1 MNILTEGNL
10 VSWLTLA
17 ALIGAIALV
26 NHFSSSVQKG
36 WRRKA

>member
-1 MNILTEGNL
+1 MNILTEENL

-26 NHFSSSVQKG
+26 NRFSSSVQKG